1 MKSRR
6 LKLIAG
12 VVALVAVADVLM
24 AIPGLLAARQQ
35 SEFPFHDTYVQDM
48 FGLPWWV
55 LPAVLFL
62 IAASLFIWSLRVAT
76 HERKS

>member
-12 VVALVAVADVLM
+12 VVAMVAVANALM
-24 AIPGLLAARQQ
+24 AIPALLAALQH
-35 SEFPFHDTYVQDM
+35 SDFPFHDTYVLDM

-55 LPAVLFL
+55 LPSVLLFIAV
-62 IAASLFIWSLRVAT
+62 SLFILSLRVAT

>member
-12 VVALVAVADVLM
+12 VVAMVAVADALM
-24 AIPGLLAARQQ
+24 AIPALLAARQQ
-35 SEFPFHDTYVQDM
+35 SELPFHDTYVLDV

-55 LPAVLFL
+55 LPSVLCL

>member
-12 VVALVAVADVLM
+12 VVAMVAVAEALM
-24 AIPGLLAARQQ
+24 AIPALLAARQQ
-35 SEFPFHDTYVQDM
+35 SEFPFHDTYVLDV

-55 LPAVLFL
+55 LPSVLLFIAV
-62 IAASLFIWSLRVAT
+62 SLFIWSLRVAT

>member
-6 LKLIAG
+6 LKLTAG
-12 VVALVAVADVLM
+12 GLAMVAVVDALM
-24 AIPGLLAARQQ
+24 AIPALLAARQQ
-35 SEFPFHDTYVQDM
+35 SDFPFRGTYVLDV

-55 LPAVLFL
+55 LPSVLLFIAV
-62 IAASLFIWSLRVAT
+62 SLFIWSLRVAA

>member
-12 VVALVAVADVLM
+12 VVAMVAVADALM
-24 AIPGLLAARQQ
+24 AIPALLAARQQ
-35 SEFPFHDTYVQDM
+35 SEFPFHDTYVLDV

-55 LPAVLFL
+55 LPSVLYL
-62 IAASLFIWSLRVAT
+62 IAASLFIWSPRVAT
-76 HERKS
+76 NTRKK

>member
-12 VVALVAVADVLM
+12 VVAMVAVADALM
-24 AIPGLLAARQQ
+24 AIPALLAARQQ
-35 SEFPFHDTYVQDM
+35 SEFPFHDTYVLDV

-55 LPAVLFL
+55 LPSVLFL
-62 IAASLFIWSLRVAT
+62 IAAFRLVWSLRAAR
-76 HERKS
+76 HERQK

>member
-12 VVALVAVADVLM
+12 VVAMVAVADALM
-24 AIPGLLAARQQ
+24 AISALLAARQQ
-35 SEFPFHDTYVQDM
+35 SEFPFHDTYVLDV

-55 LPAVLFL
+55 LPSVLYL
-62 IAASLFIWSLRVAT
+62 IAASLFIWSPRVAT
-76 HERKS
+76 NTRKK